1 MAIWNK
7 YANTAARQHGKPGRE
22 IRPKGLTLD
31 MHAHVAVPRVA
42 EIVTP
47 HLKNAT
53 DPLVSES
60 TPETQ
65 ALMAK
70 QAADIRTRISTTD
83 ERFSVMDEMG
93 VDMQLVC
100 PAPPQ
105 IYYYL
110 PVDVGVQAARALND
124 GIAEYVSKHSDRLV
138 ALGGVPMQDGNEAAK
153 ELERCMKTLGFKGVE
168 ILTNV
173 NGKELSDPAFAPF
186 WKKAEEL
193 DALVLI
199 HPTGFTQPQ
208 RFARFYF
215 NNVIGNPLDTT
226 MALHYLIFDGVFERH
241 PKLRVLA
248 VHGQHA
254 KLGMAFEDAVED
266 QVVQRH
272 RGVERIADHVVEVKA
287 RETLRLGETG
297 RVDQHQRVE
306 LLGFFPERRESR
318 IGQFLAVDVGKNL
331 DALEAE
337 RLHAALEF
345 LCRLV
350 AVLHRHAA
358 ERNKPVAVLA
368 DIFGDAVVE
377 GAGGLHAD
385 IDGQVV
391 IDLRRRWAD
400 ELHVDAHL
408 VHDAKTLVRRAY
420 TRAYV
425 GRLLCHQS
433 LRLGRRVLNQRIGGL
448 LEMRRHDLGDARH
461 RDMRVHIDGET
472 FRPRLAPRLA
482 VFARRGV
489 RVFVPDRHRESP
501 FRVFRVRTRRDAV
514 ADRRR
519 PCSIAPGWRPPR
531 RGRC

>member
-1 MAIWNK
+1 MAEIWNK
-7 YANTAARQHGKPGRE
+7 YANTAARKHGKPGRDA
-22 IRPKGLTLD
+22 RPKSLTVD

-83 ERFSVMDEMG
+83 ERFGVMDEMG
-93 VDMQLVC
+93 VDMQLIC

-124 GIAEYVSKHSDRLV
+124 GIAEYVGKHSDRLV

-153 ELERCMKTLGFKGVE
+153 ELERCMKQLKFKGVE

-226 MALHYLIFDGVFERH
+226 VALHYLLFDGVFERH

-248 VHGQHA
+248 VHGGGFLGAYSGRIDHA
-254 KLGMAFEDAVED
+254 WGARSDAHGNLP
-266 QVVQRH
+266 QA
-272 RGVERIADHVVEVKA
+272 ADDLFA
-287 RETLRLGETG
+287 
-297 RVDQHQRVE
+297 
-306 LLGFFPERRESR
+306 
-318 IGQFLAVDVGKNL
+318 
-331 DALEAE
+331 AE
-337 RLHAALEF
+337 RLPRHGRFHAASA
-345 LCRLV
+345 R
-350 AVLHRHAA
+350 
-358 ERNKPVAVLA
+358 
-368 DIFGDAVVE
+368 
-377 GAGGLHAD
+377 GAGEH
-385 IDGQVV
+385 
-391 IDLRRRWAD
+391 LRRRPHRHGHRLSVRHAGIRPD
-400 ELHVDAHL
+400 RPHQFGRQLRRQRP
-408 VHDAKTLVRRAY
+408 RRA
-420 TRAYV
+420 
-425 GRLLCHQS
+425 
-433 LRLGRRVLNQRIGGL
+433 GRRQRQEVAGDVSAKSLAGSVKAFYANIHSAAFNRRKIKNGGGGS
-448 LEMRRHDLGDARH
+448 D
-461 RDMRVHIDGET
+461 RDSNPHSDGSA
-472 FRPRLAPRLA
+472 F
-482 VFARRGV
+482 
-489 RVFVPDRHRESP
+489 
-501 FRVFRVRTRRDAV
+501 
-514 ADRRR
+514 
-519 PCSIAPGWRPPR
+519 
-531 RGRC
+531 